1 MGIAAID
8 CAQEENMPTCREYEV
23 TGQYS
28 GDFNTENSFSR
39 EKVQNQIVKTSPTQ
53 VMGYPTIKFFSPG
66 TPAGNMGEE
75 RASRDKSVP
84 AIKVLFKVHSISNK
98 LQFVAF
104 PERYGGI
111 PERAA
116 AEEGESRKG
125 MA

>member
-1 MGIAAID
+1 MIGFL
-8 CAQEENMPTCREYEV
+8 V
-23 TGQYS
+23 
-28 GDFNTENSFSR
+28 
-39 EKVQNQIVKTSPTQ
+39 EKNQIVKTFPTQ

-84 AIKVLFKVHSISNK
+84 AIKVLFKVHCIPNK
-98 LQFVAF
+98 LRFVAF

-116 AEEGESRKG
+116 TEEVKSRKG
-125 MA
+125 MAKSSAC

>member
-1 MGIAAID
+1 MIG
-8 CAQEENMPTCREYEV
+8 YLV
-23 TGQYS
+23 
-28 GDFNTENSFSR
+28 
-39 EKVQNQIVKTSPTQ
+39 EKNQIVKTFPTQ

-98 LQFVAF
+98 LRSVAF

-116 AEEGESRKG
+116 TEEGESRKG
-125 MA
+125 LAKSSAC

>member
-39 EKVQNQIVKTSPTQ
+39 EKVQNQVVKTSPTQ
-53 VMGYPTIKFFSPG
+53 VMGYPTMKFFSPG

-84 AIKVLFKVHSISNK
+84 AIKVLFNV
-98 LQFVAF
+98 
-104 PERYGGI
+104 
-111 PERAA
+111 
-116 AEEGESRKG
+116 
-125 MA
+125 